1 MKSAGPSYKNIKIM
15 STANCYMKK
24 IYFTET
30 LFSDAYFC
38 WAETACECDCVVTIA
53 NQCVA
58 CGDKQEALTLVFV
71 MFLFR
76 DEIQ

>member
-24 IYFTET
+24 IYFTEI

-38 WAETACECDCVVTIA
+38 WAEAACECDCV
-53 NQCVA
+53 
-58 CGDKQEALTLVFV
+58 GDKQEALTLVFV
-71 MFLFR
+71 MFLFW

>member
-30 LFSDAYFC
+30 LFSDAYFLVRQLVP
-38 WAETACECDCVVTIA
+38 CECECVLPVQISVEQVTSMRH
-53 NQCVA
+53 CH
-58 CGDKQEALTLVFV
+58 
-71 MFLFR
+71 
-76 DEIQ
+76 

>member
-38 WAETACECDCVVTIA
+38 
-53 NQCVA
+53 
-58 CGDKQEALTLVFV
+58 
-71 MFLFR
+71 
-76 DEIQ
+76 

>member
-30 LFSDAYFC
+30 LFSDAYFLVRQLVP
-38 WAETACECDCVVTIA
+38 CECECVFTSA
-53 NQCVA
+53 NQCGA
-58 CGDKQEALTLVFV
+58 GDEHETLSQVFV
-71 MFLFR
+71 MFLS
-76 DEIQ
+76 